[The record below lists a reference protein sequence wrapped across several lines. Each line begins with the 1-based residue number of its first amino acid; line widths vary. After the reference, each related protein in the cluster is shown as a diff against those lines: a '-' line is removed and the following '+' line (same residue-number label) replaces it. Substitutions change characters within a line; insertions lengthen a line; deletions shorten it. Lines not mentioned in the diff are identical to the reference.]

1 MLHPSYTELMEKI
14 NKEGETGE
22 EPVINSRYSIVIA
35 TSKRA
40 REIIGGDEP
49 LVNGMEGEKPLS
61 IAVKELYDSKIK
73 ILPGD
78 EENMEDEEHLSSE
91 EFEELGEV
99 EIKMTMENNIMK
111 AQFVVESQTVK
122 DILESRFDN
131 LRNALENKG
140 FYGAEINVSVSTGE
154 NKNANNAFTFNQSD
168 NKRTEEKVPDYLA
181 KVENLEN
188 NSKVRKVISDSNVDI
203 MI

>member
-1 MLHPSYTELMEKI
+1 MLHPSYTDLLKVV
-14 NKEGETGE
+14 NKDVEEGETK
-22 EPVINSRYSIVIA
+22 VVNSRYSIVMA
-35 TSKRA
+35 TAKRA

-99 EIKMTMENNIMK
+99 
-111 AQFVVESQTVK
+111 
-122 DILESRFDN
+122 DP
-131 LRNALENKG
+131 
-140 FYGAEINVSVSTGE
+140 
-154 NKNANNAFTFNQSD
+154 AFTN
-168 NKRTEEKVPDYLA
+168 
-181 KVENLEN
+181 VE
-188 NSKVRKVISDSNVDI
+188 
-203 MI
+203 

>member
-1 MLHPSYTELMEKI
+1 MLHPSYTDFLKVV
-14 NKEGETGE
+14 NKDVEEGETK
-22 EPVINSRYSIVIA
+22 VVNSRYSIVIA

-99 EIKMTMENNIMK
+99 
-111 AQFVVESQTVK
+111 
-122 DILESRFDN
+122 DP
-131 LRNALENKG
+131 
-140 FYGAEINVSVSTGE
+140 
-154 NKNANNAFTFNQSD
+154 AFTN
-168 NKRTEEKVPDYLA
+168 
-181 KVENLEN
+181 VE
-188 NSKVRKVISDSNVDI
+188 
-203 MI
+203 

>member
-1 MLHPSYTELMEKI
+1 MLHPSYTDLINAVNSEVEPGEEKI
-14 NKEGETGE
+14 
-22 EPVINSRYSIVIA
+22 VNSRYSIVIA

-99 EIKMTMENNIMK
+99 
-111 AQFVVESQTVK
+111 
-122 DILESRFDN
+122 DP
-131 LRNALENKG
+131 
-140 FYGAEINVSVSTGE
+140 
-154 NKNANNAFTFNQSD
+154 AFTN
-168 NKRTEEKVPDYLA
+168 
-181 KVENLEN
+181 VE
-188 NSKVRKVISDSNVDI
+188 
-203 MI
+203 

>member
-78 EENMEDEEHLSSE
+78 DVVEDEENLSNE

-99 EIKMTMENNIMK
+99 
-111 AQFVVESQTVK
+111 
-122 DILESRFDN
+122 DP
-131 LRNALENKG
+131 
-140 FYGAEINVSVSTGE
+140 
-154 NKNANNAFTFNQSD
+154 AFTN
-168 NKRTEEKVPDYLA
+168 
-181 KVENLEN
+181 VE
-188 NSKVRKVISDSNVDI
+188 
-203 MI
+203 